1 MKMVNT
7 VLKTIKRRSPLILS
21 STAVLGVG
29 ATAYLSARASF
40 EAGRV
45 IWRKQFQIDRTPEP
59 HELDLKEK
67 AELTWKLYIP
77 VVASGVVTCV
87 CIIGVTRV
95 GNKRAL
101 AAQAAFVLSER
112 AYSEYRDKVI
122 EEFGEKK
129 DEKIRAAVATDR
141 IKTNPPPSAEIL
153 ITGPGNILCCEM
165 YTGRYFSSDMET
177 LRKAQNDLN
186 AQMIRQDQVSM
197 EEWYYII
204 GLAPTSY
211 SSDIGWVSDKMM
223 ELEFTS
229 VLTEDGRPCLAF
241 TYNYHRVLYDG
252 TCP

>member
-1 MKMVNT
+1 
-7 VLKTIKRRSPLILS
+7 
-21 STAVLGVG
+21 
-29 ATAYLSARASF
+29 
-40 EAGRV
+40 
-45 IWRKQFQIDRTPEP
+45 
-59 HELDLKEK
+59 
-67 AELTWKLYIP
+67 
-77 VVASGVVTCV
+77 
-87 CIIGVTRV
+87 
-95 GNKRAL
+95 
-101 AAQAAFVLSER
+101 
-112 AYSEYRDKVI
+112 
-122 EEFGEKK
+122 
-129 DEKIRAAVATDR
+129 
-141 IKTNPPPSAEIL
+141 
-153 ITGPGNILCCEM
+153 
-165 YTGRYFSSDMET
+165 MET